1 MWEYNRFEF
10 KLKGISELID
20 KLNRLGTDDWDIIYY
35 REIKPPKFGEDWIIV
50 VIVKRLKPA

>member
-10 KLKGISELID
+10 KLKGINELID
-20 KLNRLGTDDWDIIYY
+20 KLNRLGTDDWGIIYY
-35 REIKPPKFGEDWIIV
+35 QETKPPKFGEDWIIV